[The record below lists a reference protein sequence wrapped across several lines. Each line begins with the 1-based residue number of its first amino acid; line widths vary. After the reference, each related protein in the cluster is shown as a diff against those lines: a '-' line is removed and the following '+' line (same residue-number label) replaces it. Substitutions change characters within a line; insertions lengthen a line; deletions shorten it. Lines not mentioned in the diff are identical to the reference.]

1 LDVILNIQEDKRAPQ
16 ASENFNIIVKTQ
28 VAKPIMSRFNKAKDP
43 PK

>member
-16 ASENFNIIVKTQ
+16 ANGNFNIILETH
-28 VAKPIMSRFNKAKDP
+28 VAKPIMSRINKAKDP